1 MIPLLTRLTLHHKPN
16 KHYMLLTKSAVN
28 EIWNS
33 FDLHF
38 KEESYDLF
46 TYGLLC
52 TQYYTTYARK
62 SFSSLPAE
70 INATQSL
77 NFLLPVD
84 EFVDKL
90 SPMPGIQT
98 RNELFK
104 KLCVICTSN
113 HINLQANSETV
124 SSVKWLRRRVSM
136 CSLKRTFMFNYYFI
150 ASAQFPFS
158 AVA

>member
-16 KHYMLLTKSAVN
+16 THYMLLTKSAVN

-113 HINLQANSETV
+113 HINLQAHSETV

-150 ASAQFPFS
+150 ASAQFPSS

>member
-16 KHYMLLTKSAVN
+16 THYMLLTKSAVN

-113 HINLQANSETV
+113 HINLQATLRQLVVLSGSEGGFQCVPWKGPSCLITIL
-124 SSVKWLRRRVSM
+124 LRRLS
-136 CSLKRTFMFNYYFI
+136 FHP
-150 ASAQFPFS
+150 QQ
-158 AVA
+158 